1 MAKLH
6 WAQAQR
12 AISEFPTTEAAKSSR
27 LWPPDFCAL
36 RVWVSESGYPM
47 PHSINPSI
55 LGVGTWHR
63 TKMHGEKENASLE
76 SLMLIQ
82 GDPLRSSQD
91 PCVTVLFKDLFN
103 WPRNTERRSKIQLV
117 QAPLL
122 PRWIPLLRP
131 SRTCECHVTDGRGDM
146 ISMDI
151 LDSHRKIFEA
161 NLAVPFRFRFLQ
173 ISVKTL
179 LDVTIA
185 TFAAANIGAVPC

>member
-12 AISEFPTTEAAKSSR
+12 ATSEFPTTEAAKSSR
-27 LWPPDFCAL
+27 LWPPDFCAPW
-36 RVWVSESGYPM
+36 VWVSESGYPM

-63 TKMHGEKENASLE
+63 TKMHAEKENASLE

-91 PCVTVLFKDLFN
+91 PCVTVLFKDFFN

-122 PRWIPLLRP
+122 PCWIPLLRP
-131 SRTCECHVTDGRGDM
+131 SRTCECHVTDGRGD
-146 ISMDI
+146 I
-151 LDSHRKIFEA
+151 
-161 NLAVPFRFRFLQ
+161 
-173 ISVKTL
+173 
-179 LDVTIA
+179 
-185 TFAAANIGAVPC
+185 

>member
-36 RVWVSESGYPM
+36 WVWVSESGYPM

-63 TKMHGEKENASLE
+63 TEMHGEKENASLE

-131 SRTCECHVTDGRGDM
+131 SRTCECHVTDGRGD
-146 ISMDI
+146 I
-151 LDSHRKIFEA
+151 
-161 NLAVPFRFRFLQ
+161 
-173 ISVKTL
+173 
-179 LDVTIA
+179 
-185 TFAAANIGAVPC
+185 